1 MAIQARQ
8 SLLAKVE
15 AAYGTDPTPAGVDA
29 VRCIGSLD
37 YTFNSEDAE
46 IESVDAFLDGYAH
59 VEGSV
64 FVTVSFETPL
74 WGSGAAGTAPE
85 IGPLFKA
92 CGMDEVIVGATS
104 VTYQPTSAFGAGAA
118 GYQSNTFYI
127 QDSTL
132 QFQVHGVYG
141 TFSIDASVSSFPKV
155 SWSFT
160 GLYERPTDVAAI
172 TAPTYDATRPAPCRG
187 LTFQYAGITPR
198 CTNWTLDLQREV
210 HRVGDFGS
218 TFGVAGFELGRCSPA
233 GTFRVQER
241 AIATENFWT
250 VDTPV
255 ASHWSLTFGS
265 TAGNICTITR
275 PGGTGGIKFQNLSRG
290 EDNGIITLDMAYS
303 IGRNAGNDALE
314 LVFT

>member
-1 MAIQARQ
+1 M
-8 SLLAKVE
+8 
-15 AAYGTDPTPAGVDA
+15 
-29 VRCIGSLD
+29 
-37 YTFNSEDAE
+37 
-46 IESVDAFLDGYAH
+46 
-59 VEGSV
+59 
-64 FVTVSFETPL
+64 
-74 WGSGAAGTAPE
+74 
-85 IGPLFKA
+85 
-92 CGMDEVIVGATS
+92 
-104 VTYQPTSAFGAGAA
+104 
-118 GYQSNTFYI
+118 
-127 QDSTL
+127 
-132 QFQVHGVYG
+132 
-141 TFSIDASVSSFPKV
+141 
-155 SWSFT
+155 
-160 GLYERPTDVAAI
+160 
-172 TAPTYDATRPAPCRG
+172 
-187 LTFQYAGITPR
+187 
-198 CTNWTLDLQREV
+198 
-210 HRVGDFGS
+210 GDFGS